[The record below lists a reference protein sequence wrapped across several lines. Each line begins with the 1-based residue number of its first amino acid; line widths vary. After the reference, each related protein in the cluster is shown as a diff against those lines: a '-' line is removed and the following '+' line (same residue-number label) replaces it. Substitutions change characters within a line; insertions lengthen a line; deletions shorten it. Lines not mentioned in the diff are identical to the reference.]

1 MDGDKETGWVSI
13 VSYDGNGGDL
23 ETYLDMP
30 LAIWRRIEQGEDI
43 TLKGTGAYEGLTLTS
58 SWHFKDR
65 LVTIWQES
73 DEYGGAECAIDKP
86 IEKLAVDID

>member
-1 MDGDKETGWVSI
+1 MDEDKETGWVSI

-43 TLKGTGAYEGLTLTS
+43 SKGQAPMKGSLSPLPGTSKTGS
-58 SWHFKDR
+58 
-65 LVTIWQES
+65 
-73 DEYGGAECAIDKP
+73 
-86 IEKLAVDID
+86 